1 MTKQKKV
8 GFISLGCPKN
18 LVDSEVM
25 MGLLAQQGHILT
37 QEADEADVLVV
48 NTCGFIEAAKQESI
62 NTILE
67 MATLKE
73 QAQGRKLIVTG
84 CLVER
89 YRNDLLQEIPEIDG
103 FLGTNELEGI
113 TSLVHGLNDQVV
125 RNPVQLQ
132 SKRRLPVLATPPAKL
147 DPVPAREAGL
157 EAAAYLYSDQTPR
170 LRTTPR
176 HYAYLK
182 IAEGCDHPC
191 AFCSIPQMRGNL
203 RSRRAGSILQEAERL
218 AAEGVKELILIG
230 QDTTSYGEDL
240 GVKDGLANLLK
251 ELAKIEGLQWI
262 RFLYSYPTRLSNAV
276 LDVMAAEPRLCKYV
290 DIPLQHASTRMLHAM
305 RRPGSRE
312 FLEKMVRRIRA
323 HVPDIA
329 LRTTFIVGY
338 PGETEADF
346 EELVSF
352 CKEQEFDRV
361 GVFTYSDEDSTPA
374 FHLADKVPARTA
386 ESRRKKLMKVQ
397 EQISKRRNKRFLGK
411 TVDVVF
417 EGLSEESDLI
427 WQGRMATQA
436 PDIDGH
442 VLITDTPEGF
452 KPEIGQLVRVE
463 IMETHAHDLVGHIVA
478 AG

>member
-132 SKRRLPVLATPPAKL
+132 SKRRLPVLATPPAQL
-147 DPVPAREAGL
+147 DPVPAREVGL

-240 GVKDGLANLLK
+240 GV
-251 ELAKIEGLQWI
+251 
-262 RFLYSYPTRLSNAV
+262 
-276 LDVMAAEPRLCKYV
+276 
-290 DIPLQHASTRMLHAM
+290 
-305 RRPGSRE
+305 
-312 FLEKMVRRIRA
+312 
-323 HVPDIA
+323 
-329 LRTTFIVGY
+329 
-338 PGETEADF
+338 
-346 EELVSF
+346 
-352 CKEQEFDRV
+352 
-361 GVFTYSDEDSTPA
+361 
-374 FHLADKVPARTA
+374 
-386 ESRRKKLMKVQ
+386 
-397 EQISKRRNKRFLGK
+397 
-411 TVDVVF
+411 
-417 EGLSEESDLI
+417 
-427 WQGRMATQA
+427 
-436 PDIDGH
+436 
-442 VLITDTPEGF
+442 
-452 KPEIGQLVRVE
+452 
-463 IMETHAHDLVGHIVA
+463 
-478 AG
+478 